1 MKKILSFI
9 PVVMW
14 ASAILLIAP
23 LTAQAA
29 DTDIVAATVTVQ
41 NISLSVSDAAI
52 AYGTLAVN
60 TSQDTNGA
68 PLNDT
73 QTITND
79 GNITIDINVRGAN
92 TANWTLAGSTGVV
105 DEYVHSSCPAT
116 CTSFPT
122 NYTPLTTS
130 YAELATGIAAAGT
143 QSLDLGITT
152 PSSSTSFV
160 QQTAN
165 VTVQAVQP

>member
-60 TSQDTNGA
+60 TSQNTVA
-68 PLNDT
+68 LTDT

-79 GNITIDINVRGAN
+79 GNITIDINVRGAD
-92 TANWTLAGSTGVV
+92 TADWILASSTGVT
-105 DEYVHSSCPAT
+105 DEYIHRSCPAT
-116 CTSFPT
+116 CNSFPT
-122 NYTPLTTS
+122 NYTALSTS